1 MVYQFKE
8 YQKSEILTN
17 HLNMG
22 GENPDGK
29 RIDVTS
35 LYFMRDRKPWI
46 GVMGEYHFVRDSREN
61 WYRELCKMKAGG
73 ITVAAT
79 YLFWIYHEETE
90 GEFDFTG
97 DRDIRQF
104 ILDAQRAGLDVFIR
118 IGPWAHGECRNG
130 GLPDWLLYKPYKLRD
145 NNSEYMAKVR
155 IWYEKIYEQVQGLFY
170 ADGGN
175 IIGIQIENELVD
187 DAAHLLALKEL
198 ALDIGFQAPI
208 YTVTGWNSAY
218 GAKIPVDDVV
228 PVFGAYPEAPWAD
241 SIEQLPLSR
250 HYVFNKTR
258 NDSAIGEDLIADVD
272 EDGWRLPYERYPFAT
287 CELGGGM
294 QVTHHRRPLISG
306 MDIYALSLVK
316 LGSGNNLVGY
326 YMYKGGT
333 NKIGILSTLNE
344 SKATGYPNDYSI
356 LSYDFQA
363 PISEYGE
370 IREQYRLTNML
381 HMFVN
386 DFGNIL
392 APMEAV
398 ESKTNI
404 SADNVLSYDVSS
416 YDLSS
421 LRYCMRTDG
430 NSGFVFINHYQ
441 RSAKMKDIH
450 NVVIDTGKVQFSP
463 ITICDN
469 MSFFLPFYMDLSGN
483 LLEYATT
490 QPLCQID
497 DTYFFAAIDGIE
509 AEYKFTDGSRFYQE
523 PDNILKRNGIQI
535 VTLSWDR
542 AKYARKLS
550 DTLYIGDNCDLY
562 EYDGNICSVQDGDF
576 AYDKW
581 NGSAFEHVMVQQ
593 EWKQADVT
601 FESVDEPF
609 TPPYADELNIG
620 GERKRIWKKVSVSND
635 TGFIE
640 IQDQYDVAQ
649 IYADGE
655 FVADNF
661 YYGKP
666 WRVPARMLYGKV
678 CYLVMSEMKDDFYRE
693 F

>member
-1 MVYQFKE
+1 MVYQFKN

-17 HLNMG
+17 HLHMG
-22 GENPDGK
+22 GENPNGK

-35 LYFMRDRKPWI
+35 LYFIRDGKPWI
-46 GVMGEYHFVRDSREN
+46 GVMGEYHFVRDNREN

-79 YLFWIYHEETE
+79 YLFWIYHEEAE
-90 GEFDFTG
+90 GKFDFTG

-104 ILDAQRAGLDVFIR
+104 ISDAQRAGLDVTIR

-130 GLPDWLLYKPYKLRD
+130 GFPDWLLHKPYKLRD

-175 IIGIQIENELVD
+175 IIGIQFENELVD
-187 DAAHLLALKEL
+187 NAEHLLALKEL
-198 ALDIGFQAPI
+198 ALNIGFQAPI

-228 PVFGAYPEAPWAD
+228 PVFGAYPEAPWAE
-241 SIEQLPLSR
+241 SIEPLPLSI
-250 HYVFNKTR
+250 HYAFNKNR
-258 NDSAIGEDLIADVD
+258 NDSAIGEDLISEVD
-272 EDGWRLPYERYPFAT
+272 EDGWHLPYERYPFAT

-294 QVTHHRRPLISG
+294 QVTHHRRPLING

-333 NKIGILSTLNE
+333 NKIGSLSTLNE

-370 IREQYRLTNML
+370 IREQYRLINML
-381 HMFVN
+381 HMFIN

-404 SADNVLSYDVSS
+404 TAADISAYDV
-416 YDLSS
+416 SS

-430 NSGFVFINHYQ
+430 NGGFVFINHYQ
-441 RSAKMKDIH
+441 RSAKMEDIH
-450 NVVIDTGKVQFSP
+450 NVVIDTGKVQFP
-463 ITICDN
+463 PVDICGDVG
-469 MSFFLPFYMDLSGN
+469 FFLPFYMDLSGN
-483 LLEYATT
+483 LLEYATA
-490 QPLCQID
+490 QPLCQMD
-497 DTYFFAAIDGIE
+497 NTYFFAAIDGIE
-509 AEYKFTDGSRFYQE
+509 AEYKFVDGSGFHQK
-523 PDNILKRNGIQI
+523 PDSILQRNGIQI
-535 VTLSWDR
+535 VTLSWSR

-550 DTLYIGDNCDLY
+550 SALYIGYNCDLY
-562 EYDGNICSVQDGDF
+562 EYDNKICSVQDGDF

-581 NGSAFEHVMVQQ
+581 NGSAFEHVIMQQ

-609 TPPYADELNIG
+609 VPPYADELNIG
-620 GERKRIWKKVSVSND
+620 GERKRIWKKVSVSNN

-640 IQDQYDVAQ
+640 IQDRYDVAQ

-655 FVADNF
+655 LVADNF
-661 YYGKP
+661 YYGKS
-666 WRVPARMLYGKV
+666 WRIPARMLYGKV
-678 CYLVMSEMKDDFYRE
+678 CYLVMSEMKDDFYRD

>member
-22 GENPDGK
+22 EKNPDGK

-35 LYFMRDRKPWI
+35 LYFMRNGKPWI

-90 GEFDFTG
+90 GTFDFTG
-97 DRDIRQF
+97 DRNIRQF

-130 GLPDWLLYKPYKLRD
+130 GLPDWLLHKPYKLRN

-155 IWYEKIYEQVQGLFY
+155 IWYEKIYEQIQGLFY

-175 IIGIQIENELVD
+175 IIGIQFENELVD

-218 GAKIPVDDVV
+218 GAKIPVNDVV

-241 SIEQLPLSR
+241 SIEQLPPSI

-272 EDGWRLPYERYPFAT
+272 EDGWRLPYEKYPFAT

-306 MDIYALSLVK
+306 MDIYAISLIK

-356 LSYDFQA
+356 LSYDCQA

-404 SADNVLSYDVSS
+404 SADNVLL

-635 TGFIE
+635 TGFID

>member
-1 MVYQFKE
+1 
-8 YQKSEILTN
+8 
-17 HLNMG
+17 
-22 GENPDGK
+22 
-29 RIDVTS
+29 
-35 LYFMRDRKPWI
+35 
-46 GVMGEYHFVRDSREN
+46 
-61 WYRELCKMKAGG
+61 
-73 ITVAAT
+73 
-79 YLFWIYHEETE
+79 
-90 GEFDFTG
+90 
-97 DRDIRQF
+97 
-104 ILDAQRAGLDVFIR
+104 
-118 IGPWAHGECRNG
+118 
-130 GLPDWLLYKPYKLRD
+130 
-145 NNSEYMAKVR
+145 
-155 IWYEKIYEQVQGLFY
+155 
-170 ADGGN
+170 
-175 IIGIQIENELVD
+175 
-187 DAAHLLALKEL
+187 
-198 ALDIGFQAPI
+198 
-208 YTVTGWNSAY
+208 
-218 GAKIPVDDVV
+218 
-228 PVFGAYPEAPWAD
+228 
-241 SIEQLPLSR
+241 
-250 HYVFNKTR
+250 
-258 NDSAIGEDLIADVD
+258 
-272 EDGWRLPYERYPFAT
+272 
-287 CELGGGM
+287 
-294 QVTHHRRPLISG
+294 
-306 MDIYALSLVK
+306 
-316 LGSGNNLVGY
+316 
-326 YMYKGGT
+326 
-333 NKIGILSTLNE
+333 
-344 SKATGYPNDYSI
+344 
-356 LSYDFQA
+356 FQA

-386 DFGNIL
+386 DFGDIL

-398 ESKTNI
+398 EPKTNI
-404 SADNVLSYDVSS
+404 TVN
-416 YDLSS
+416 DLSS

-450 NVVIDTGKVQFSP
+450 NVVIDTGKVQFPP

-509 AEYKFTDGSRFYQE
+509 AEYKFTDGSRFDQE

-593 EWKQADVT
+593 EWKQADIT

-635 TGFIE
+635 IGFID

>member
-1 MVYQFKE
+1 MVYQFKD

-22 GENPDGK
+22 GENPDGN

-35 LYFMRDRKPWI
+35 RYFMRGGKPWI
-46 GVMGEYHFVRDSREN
+46 GVMGEYHFVRDSRDN

-73 ITVAAT
+73 ITIAAT

-90 GEFDFTG
+90 GEFDFSG
-97 DRDIRQF
+97 DRDIRRF
-104 ILDAQRAGLDVFIR
+104 ISDAQRAGLDVFIR

-130 GLPDWLLYKPYKLRD
+130 GLPDWLLHKPYKLRD

-155 IWYEKIYEQVQGLFY
+155 IWYEKIYEQIQGLFY

-175 IIGIQIENELVD
+175 IIGIQFENELVD
-187 DAAHLLALKEL
+187 NAEHLLALKQL
-198 ALDIGFQAPI
+198 ALNIGFQAPI
-208 YTVTGWNSAY
+208 YTVTGWNSVY

-241 SIEQLPLSR
+241 SIKQLPLST
-250 HYVFNKTR
+250 HYVFNKSR
-258 NDSAIGEDLIADVD
+258 NDPTIGEDLLDAVD
-272 EDGWRLPYERYPFAT
+272 KDGWRLPYERYPFAT

-294 QVTHHRRPLISG
+294 QVTHHRRPLING

-333 NKIGILSTLNE
+333 NKIGSLSTLNE

-370 IREQYRLTNML
+370 IREQYRLINML

-386 DFGNIL
+386 DFGDIL

-404 SADNVLSYDVSS
+404 TADDISA

-441 RSAKMKDIH
+441 RLAKMDDIH
-450 NVVIDTGKVQFSP
+450 NVVIDTGKVQFP
-463 ITICDN
+463 PVTICGDI
-469 MSFFLPFYMDLSGN
+469 SFFLPFHMDLSGN
-483 LLEYATT
+483 LLEYATV
-490 QPLCQID
+490 QPLCR
-497 DTYFFAAIDGIE
+497 TGNAYFFAALDGIE
-509 AEYKFTDGSRFYQE
+509 AEYKFTDGSKFHQE
-523 PDNILKRNGIQI
+523 PDSILAINGIRI
-535 VTLSWDR
+535 VTLSWNR

-550 DTLYIGDNCDLY
+550 NTLYIGNNCDLY
-562 EYDGNICSVQDGDF
+562 EYDGNIYSVQDRDF

-581 NGSAFEHVMVQQ
+581 NGSEFEHKTVHQ
-593 EWKQADVT
+593 ELKQADVT

-609 TPPYADELNIG
+609 VPPYADELNIG
-620 GERKRIWKKVSVSND
+620 GERKRIWKKVSVSSD

-640 IQDQYDVAQ
+640 IHDQYDVAQ

-655 FVADNF
+655 LAADNF

-678 CYLVMSEMKDDFYRE
+678 CYLVMSEMKNDFYRE